1 MSRRR
6 RPGKATD
13 RKTSPIQEE
22 LHQLRVTAAAAREER
37 EQLRVTLRS
46 IGDAVIVT
54 DARGRITLMNPVA
67 EAVTRWPELQAMGR
81 PLEDVFRIVNE
92 QTGNPV
98 ENPVTRVLREGRVVG
113 LANHTVLL
121 TPDGSRLPIDDS
133 GAPIRTEAGDLSGVV
148 LVFRDVTE
156 RRRAEEAESRLTAI
170 VHSSDDAIVSKD
182 LNGIVRSWNPAA
194 QRLFGYTSE
203 EAIGRSITLIIP
215 PERLAEEDDVLRRMR
230 RGEAVDHFETVRV
243 RKDGTRIDISLTT
256 SPVRNAAGEI
266 IGASKI
272 ARDISDRK
280 RVEAERAALLERER
294 LARAEA
300 EAANHAKDAFLAM
313 LGHELRNPL
322 GAIASAAAVLD
333 RTGRQEDGAAARAVI
348 ARQVGHLI
356 SRRSARRGPGRER
369 KGPPG
374 PRAPRT
380 GPLDRALSPDF
391 PARGS
396 WRSPSLPDTH

>member
-1 MSRRR
+1 
-6 RPGKATD
+6 
-13 RKTSPIQEE
+13 
-22 LHQLRVTAAAAREER
+22 
-37 EQLRVTLRS
+37 
-46 IGDAVIVT
+46 
-54 DARGRITLMNPVA
+54 MNPVA

-170 VHSSDDAIVSKD
+170 VHSSDDAIVSKN

-215 PERLAEEDDVLRRMR
+215 PERLAEEDQIHPGRVEQYLRDLRGTLRR
-230 RGEAVDHFETVRV
+230 
-243 RKDGTRIDISLTT
+243 
-256 SPVRNAAGEI
+256 AAGP
-266 IGASKI
+266 
-272 ARDISDRK
+272 ARQLLHADLDRIVIHPIRSETAK
-280 RVEAERAALLERER
+280 PF
-294 LARAEA
+294 ARAEVITTGKGLLA
-300 EAANHAKDAFLAM
+300 RVAFVVA
-313 LGHELRNPL
+313 
-322 GAIASAAAVLD
+322 GA
-333 RTGRQEDGAAARAVI
+333 GFE
-348 ARQVGHLI
+348 
-356 SRRSARRGPGRER
+356 
-369 KGPPG
+369 
-374 PRAPRT
+374 
-380 GPLDRALSPDF
+380 
-391 PARGS
+391 PATFG
-396 WRSPSLPDTH
+396 L